1 MNPGIRKVIMS
12 EVRRTSCSKK
22 VNNNRNK
29 IMGAAGI

>member
-1 MNPGIRKVIMS
+1 MNPEIGKVLMS

-29 IMGAAGI
+29 IIGAAGI